1 MSARWVA
8 VAIGAAAL
16 MTQQMTPAVADDPPS
31 EVICSGAICEAVVTN
46 PNGGGSAGGGAG
58 GGGGNSNAGGGGGG
72 GGASNGA
79 GGGSDAKPVS
89 AKDAL
94 SKEEREAL
102 AVTCAGGQALD
113 PTVCQALDAPAAGGG
128 GGAPRVTATPAMAL
142 EIARAKLKLPNPKMG
157 TAPCTGEGCVGR
169 VGVPTWFWT
178 QAWTSTSVSA
188 TAGPHTVTIT
198 ARPSKVVWSLGDGQA
213 VTCTSAGTKYE
224 EWRGFASSPDCGL
237 PNGYKKMGHYTVTA
251 TMTWQ
256 VSWTGAA
263 NGSET
268 MTTSDSA
275 QVAIGEVQAIVES

>member
-1 MSARWVA
+1 MRRWAMGMVGA
-8 VAIGAAAL
+8 VFIGCAATTPAAA
-16 MTQQMTPAVADDPPS
+16 DPPPAD
-31 EVICSGAICEAVVTN
+31 VICDSNGGGCTAVVTN
-46 PNGGGSAGGGAG
+46 PGGGGGG
-58 GGGGNSNAGGGGGG
+58 GGGGNSNPSGPKGPSGGGANGGGGGG
-72 GGASNGA
+72 GNAQ
-79 GGGSDAKPVS
+79 PVS

-102 AVTCAGGQALD
+102 AAACGGAQALD
-113 PTVCQALDAPAAGGG
+113 SDACRALDAPAAGGG

-198 ARPSKVVWSLGDGQA
+198 AQPSKVVWSLGDGQA

-224 EWRGFASSPDCGL
+224 EWRGFTSSPDCGL
-237 PNGYKKMGHYTVTA
+237 PNGYKTMGHYTVTA

-256 VSWTGAA
+256 VSWSGAID
-263 NGSET
+263 GSET

-275 QVAIGEVQAIVES
+275 QVAIGEVQAIVEN

>member
-8 VAIGAAAL
+8 VAIGAAGL
-16 MTQQMTPAVADDPPS
+16 MAQQMTPAVADDPPS

-46 PNGGGSAGGGAG
+46 PGGGGGSPGG
-58 GGGGNSNAGGGGGG
+58 GGGGNSTAGGGGGG

-79 GGGSDAKPVS
+79 GGGSSNAEPVS
-89 AKDAL
+89 AKDTL

-102 AVTCAGGQALD
+102 TAACGGAQALD
-113 PTVCQALDAPAAGGG
+113 SEACRALDAPAAGGG

-178 QAWTSTSVSA
+178 QAWTNTSVTA

-237 PNGYKKMGHYTVTA
+237 PSGYKAMGHYTVTA

-256 VSWTGAA
+256 VSWRGAIS
-263 NGSET
+263 GSET

-275 QVAIGEVQAIVES
+275 QVAIGEVQAIVEN

>member
-1 MSARWVA
+1 MITALTSISASPGVSTTA
-8 VAIGAAAL
+8 VAWAYTNERRTVI
-16 MTQQMTPAVADDPPS
+16 VEAD
-31 EVICSGAICEAVVTN
+31 TT
-46 PNGGGSAGGGAG
+46 GGSPILAGVWRGRHAHD
-58 GGGGNSNAGGGGGG
+58 
-72 GGASNGA
+72 ASVLSVA
-79 GGGSDAKPVS
+79 AEAPEDYAQ
-89 AKDAL
+89 AILRIAL
-94 SKEEREAL
+94 PLPETEERWL
-102 AVTCAGGQALD
+102 L
-113 PTVCQALDAPAAGGG
+113 
-128 GGAPRVTATPAMAL
+128 PAMAL

>member
-1 MSARWVA
+1 MVTVPESKGDGGGGGGGGTSPSP
-8 VAIGAAAL
+8 GA
-16 MTQQMTPAVADDPPS
+16 PA
-31 EVICSGAICEAVVTN
+31 GGG
-46 PNGGGSAGGGAG
+46 GGGSAGGGG
-58 GGGGNSNAGGGGGG
+58 D
-72 GGASNGA
+72 
-79 GGGSDAKPVS
+79 GSTKPVA

-102 AVTCAGGQALD
+102 TLTCAGGQALD

-128 GGAPRVTATPAMAL
+128 GEAPRVTATPAMAL
-142 EIARAKLKLPNPKMG
+142 EIARAKLKLPKPTMG
-157 TAPCTGEGCVGR
+157 TAPCTGEGCIGR

-213 VTCTSAGTKYE
+213 VACTSAGTKYE

-237 PNGYKKMGHYTVTA
+237 PNGYKTMGHYTVTA

-256 VSWTGAA
+256 VSWSGAI

-275 QVAIGEVQAIVES
+275 QVAIGEVQAIVEN